1 MDGETQIGEL
11 IIKGVGIR
19 DRHQPHHPY
28 LGSHSAL
35 AEGKGITRNLRVQGE
50 PIVIHLDKPSPV
62 CRAEV
67 TGLGRGGWTYDLQY
81 CDYTVEVSTDDKTW
95 KTVVSN
101 EGVTLENGK
110 HVHDFDAVLVSWIRI
125 SIKGERY
132 ERNQTN
138 AGLAGFQV
146 FRRIQKNNE

>member
-1 MDGETQIGEL
+1 MITDPLTRRLFFQRSS
-11 IIKGVGIR
+11 VA
-19 DRHQPHHPY
+19 
-28 LGSHSAL
+28 LGSAAL
-35 AEGKGITRNLRVQGE
+35 ASLLGDEA
-50 PIVIHLDKPSPV
+50 
-62 CRAEV
+62 RAEA

-81 CDYTVEVSTDDKTW
+81 CDYTVEVSTDGKTW